1 MQSIKIVGIIFFSIF
16 VFNVSFA
23 QSKLTLSNAIQTA
36 VENNY
41 NVQILKN
48 NYNITQLNNDFSF
61 TGGAPIVNAALNEQ
75 YQNNSI
81 HQDFSNIN
89 THFIERSGI
98 SNNNINANIN
108 GSFLLFNGFKI
119 KATTQKLK
127 EIEKQSLY
135 SYKAQILQTI
145 ADVSAKYYEIIQQ
158 QKLLLSINSTIHLNT
173 QKLEIIQQKNKI
185 GLGNQSDILQA
196 NIDYNYSLQLKQNQ
210 ELLIKQVK
218 IDLLKLMA
226 SNNMD
231 SNFTTDDS
239 IFIDKN
245 IILDTIINRIK
256 INPTVIAIEQQI
268 KINELI
274 EKETMALAFPLI
286 KLNVGYAF
294 SNIYSEAGFTI
305 LNRNYGP
312 YIGINLNIPIFAGN
326 IVKKGTAISKLNTKS
341 AALTQKQYLLETT
354 AQVYKL
360 YHNYVTNL
368 SQIET
373 EKQNILLSA
382 ELLKTTLDKYKIAA
396 ATIIEL
402 QQAQQNYDNSYF
414 RLYKLQYLTAVLAI
428 ELKKY
433 AGDL

>member
-1 MQSIKIVGIIFFSIF
+1 MQSIKILGIIFFSIF

-305 LNRNYGP
+305 LNRSYGP